1 MKMLYP
7 SKEQWQGIIQEG
19 KFVIDE
25 CPNLHLL
32 PCNISQNGERSVV
45 FKMQDSCNG
54 KYYALK
60 CYISDTINRAINKG
74 DEIDEKLL
82 MIRKENYNSYVSYF
96 EYNEQPSYL
105 VDFRYVTIT
114 IDSIIYKGNVPAVL
128 MDWIEGVTLG
138 DCLKTL
144 NVWIPNHLEKLNI
157 IYLRFIQVVSDL
169 FTKDFIHGN
178 LSFDNI
184 IVQEDNDIRL
194 VDYDN
199 LHMPFK
205 GEQQR
210 YFSVAGICKFFLTA
224 EESDKYEIYFDLL
237 FIIKAVVYLKCKLLN
252 KDVSLFEEQVLN
264 GIYCKKIGISDEL
277 LLLYG
282 NIDVKV
288 LMTLYYKIIYEQD
301 VNSVLFVSAAL
312 GVNLE
317 KIQLID
323 NYKALDRES
332 DFLKNICLT
341 QKFSFQELSI
351 YKKILDWSE
360 ISKNKHIEWNDKTI
374 NALKDCIDWPIFVQE
389 QDLCFLSEK
398 RKCFLKLGC
407 LWVDRYFKALDLWY
421 FEHGKESIDAPY
433 LKREMF
439 CWFWNFITERFD
451 EEGDY
456 CYSINA
462 IKPILCKYWINASM
476 NYREWYLKRVNKEKF
491 YLPVEFIVAFSIDDL
506 IPIIPA
512 PNDSFN
518 LSKIKPSCLP
528 LNNFSDDLFKP
539 LDDIPSPL
547 DDMCDDLVE
556 YYDQKWKFIEVKGVV
571 KYYGD
576 GGGADGECYKAIESE
591 SVNKLIVSYL
601 CLDEQVHVNY
611 ELVRFWM
618 EQKTLDVFCW
628 KNLSANRMFIKTEDI
643 INIFS
648 DYWDWSILCDSDN
661 IPQDIWSIYFLE
673 NYEAQL
679 DWDILSDKEQIGNLL
694 WNKALINRFKN
705 KWNWHILCNNRSEY
719 LWTDELYQIFKE
731 KWDEQDLCYPIKY
744 NIIQCPNLELSIS
757 YKDNIKNFHEN
768 LSLILTHRDENT
780 FWVDLNEL
788 YKKIKWDYSLLS
800 VLENYF
806 SQIKLF
812 FYDEN
817 FYRFCKENN
826 EIPWKLSWIL
836 RFKEKIEVH
845 TLRSNPY
852 LPLAP
857 QLLKEMNEKCG
868 NDYEFVHNILFLE
881 NIELLSKYWD
891 EGKISSLKSVKMGN
905 EINSDNCF
913 FKNTTPIVDCS
924 IRSGLEEYQSVA
936 EVKENS
942 VSPLFSIEYI
952 RANKKSLDW
961 NTLSLDES
969 LVWSDDFIDEFRDN
983 WNYSNLSRNKSIPW
997 CENLIDKYIDN
1008 WNWKL
1013 LSLNNAVPWNKDLV
1027 LKYFSRLSVLYI
1039 KNRVLYDD
1047 ECKECKIVH
1056 FLECPSMTINSEW
1069 EKVEFL
1075 EIIKNNLINYKRN
1088 IHFGEKSV
1096 NNIYEK
1102 IKLDKCFRRYSGL
1115 DDDF

>member
-32 PCNISQNGERSVV
+32 SCSISQNGERSVV

-60 CYISDTINRAINKG
+60 CYISDTINRVINKG
-74 DEIDEKLL
+74 DEIDEKLS

-264 GIYCKKIGISDEL
+264 GIYCEKIGISDEL

-288 LMTLYYKIIYEQD
+288 LMALYYKIIYEQD

-351 YKKILDWSE
+351 YKKILNWSE

-374 NALKDCIDWPIFVQE
+374 NALKECIDWPIFVQE

-398 RKCFLKLGC
+398 RKSFLKLGC

-421 FEHGKESIDAPY
+421 FEHGKESIDAPC

-439 CWFWNFITERFD
+439 GWFWNFITERFD

-476 NYREWYLKRVNKEKF
+476 NYREWYLKRINKEKF

-512 PNDSFN
+512 SNDSFT

-539 LDDIPSPL
+539 LDDIPSPF
-547 DDMCDDLVE
+547 DDMCDDSVE
-556 YYDQKWKFIEVKGVV
+556 YYDRKWKFIEVKGVV
-571 KYYGD
+571 KYYGN
-576 GGGADGECYKAIESE
+576 GGGADGECYKTIESE

-618 EQKTLDVFCW
+618 EQEALGGFCW

-643 INIFS
+643 INVFS

-661 IPQDIWSIYFLE
+661 IPQDIWSIDFLE

-694 WNKALINRFKN
+694 WNKALINRFKD
-705 KWNWHILCNNRSEY
+705 KLNWHILCNNRSEY

-757 YKDNIKNFHEN
+757 YENNIKNFHEN
-768 LSLILTHRDENT
+768 LSLILTHRDENA

-788 YKKIKWDYSLLS
+788 YKKIKWNYSLLS
-800 VLENYF
+800 VLENYY
-806 SQIKLF
+806 SQIKFF

-817 FYRFCKENN
+817 FYHFCEENN

-836 RFKEKIEVH
+836 RVKQVGI
-845 TLRSNPY
+845 TMLYSNPY
-852 LPLAP
+852 IPLTP
-857 QLLKEMNEKCG
+857 KLLKEINEKCP
-868 NDYEFVHNILFLE
+868 NDYNLRHNCLFLE

-891 EGKISSLKSVKMGN
+891 EDKILSLKAVKAGDEANSYHELVRNMKSK
-905 EINSDNCF
+905 INCLFEND
-913 FKNTTPIVDCS
+913 
-924 IRSGLEEYQSVA
+924 LEEFNAV
-936 EVKENS
+936 ETVKENI
-942 VSPLFSIEYI
+942 LFP
-952 RANKKSLDW
+952 SL
-961 NTLSLDES
+961 S
-969 LVWSDDFIDEFRDN
+969 
-983 WNYSNLSRNKSIPW
+983 
-997 CENLIDKYIDN
+997 
-1008 WNWKL
+1008 
-1013 LSLNNAVPWNKDLV
+1013 
-1027 LKYFSRLSVLYI
+1027 
-1039 KNRVLYDD
+1039 
-1047 ECKECKIVH
+1047 
-1056 FLECPSMTINSEW
+1056 INSEW
-1069 EKVEFL
+1069 EKIEFL
-1075 EIIKNNLINYKRN
+1075 EIIKNDLSNYKRN
-1088 IHFGEKSV
+1088 IHFGKKSV

>member
-332 DFLKNICLT
+332 DFLKNAVCRKNQGFIF
-341 QKFSFQELSI
+341 KNFQFI
-351 YKKILDWSE
+351 KK
-360 ISKNKHIEWNDKTI
+360 
-374 NALKDCIDWPIFVQE
+374 
-389 QDLCFLSEK
+389 
-398 RKCFLKLGC
+398 
-407 LWVDRYFKALDLWY
+407 
-421 FEHGKESIDAPY
+421 
-433 LKREMF
+433 
-439 CWFWNFITERFD
+439 
-451 EEGDY
+451 
-456 CYSINA
+456 YSIGV
-462 IKPILCKYWINASM
+462 
-476 NYREWYLKRVNKEKF
+476 R
-491 YLPVEFIVAFSIDDL
+491 
-506 IPIIPA
+506 
-512 PNDSFN
+512 
-518 LSKIKPSCLP
+518 
-528 LNNFSDDLFKP
+528 
-539 LDDIPSPL
+539 
-547 DDMCDDLVE
+547 LV
-556 YYDQKWKFIEVKGVV
+556 K
-571 KYYGD
+571 
-576 GGGADGECYKAIESE
+576 
-591 SVNKLIVSYL
+591 
-601 CLDEQVHVNY
+601 
-611 ELVRFWM
+611 
-618 EQKTLDVFCW
+618 
-628 KNLSANRMFIKTEDI
+628 
-643 INIFS
+643 INI
-648 DYWDWSILCDSDN
+648 
-661 IPQDIWSIYFLE
+661 
-673 NYEAQL
+673 
-679 DWDILSDKEQIGNLL
+679 
-694 WNKALINRFKN
+694 
-705 KWNWHILCNNRSEY
+705 
-719 LWTDELYQIFKE
+719 
-731 KWDEQDLCYPIKY
+731 
-744 NIIQCPNLELSIS
+744 
-757 YKDNIKNFHEN
+757 
-768 LSLILTHRDENT
+768 
-780 FWVDLNEL
+780 
-788 YKKIKWDYSLLS
+788 
-800 VLENYF
+800 
-806 SQIKLF
+806 
-812 FYDEN
+812 
-817 FYRFCKENN
+817 
-826 EIPWKLSWIL
+826 
-836 RFKEKIEVH
+836 
-845 TLRSNPY
+845 
-852 LPLAP
+852 
-857 QLLKEMNEKCG
+857 
-868 NDYEFVHNILFLE
+868 
-881 NIELLSKYWD
+881 
-891 EGKISSLKSVKMGN
+891 
-905 EINSDNCF
+905 
-913 FKNTTPIVDCS
+913 
-924 IRSGLEEYQSVA
+924 
-936 EVKENS
+936 
-942 VSPLFSIEYI
+942 
-952 RANKKSLDW
+952 
-961 NTLSLDES
+961 
-969 LVWSDDFIDEFRDN
+969 
-983 WNYSNLSRNKSIPW
+983 
-997 CENLIDKYIDN
+997 
-1008 WNWKL
+1008 
-1013 LSLNNAVPWNKDLV
+1013 
-1027 LKYFSRLSVLYI
+1027 
-1039 KNRVLYDD
+1039 
-1047 ECKECKIVH
+1047 
-1056 FLECPSMTINSEW
+1056 
-1069 EKVEFL
+1069 
-1075 EIIKNNLINYKRN
+1075 
-1088 IHFGEKSV
+1088 
-1096 NNIYEK
+1096 
-1102 IKLDKCFRRYSGL
+1102 
-1115 DDDF
+1115 